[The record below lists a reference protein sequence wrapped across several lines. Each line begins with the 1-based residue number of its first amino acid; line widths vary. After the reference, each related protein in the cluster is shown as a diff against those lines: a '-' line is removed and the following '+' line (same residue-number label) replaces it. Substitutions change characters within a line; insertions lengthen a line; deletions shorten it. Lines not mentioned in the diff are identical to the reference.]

1 MERKDIE
8 DGDITSS
15 LLAKENLDTNGVSSS
30 RNVAANSGGAA
41 TAMVVFST
49 FIAVCGS
56 YVFGAAIGYSSP
68 AMSGI
73 MEDLGIS
80 LAQFS
85 VFGSVMTIGAM
96 LGATFSGKIADL
108 LGCRWAMGLSEIS
121 CVVGWLAIMFSKGAW
136 SLDLG
141 RLLIGCGVGVLSY
154 VVPVYIAEIT
164 PKRLRGGF
172 TTAHQFMLSVGL
184 ALTYFIGTV
193 VNWRTLA
200 LIGTIPSLVQLVGL
214 FFIPESPRWLVK
226 FGEEKDYEASLRH
239 LRGEDAD
246 IFQEATE
253 IREYTEA
260 LQQLPQ
266 GRFLDLF
273 QRIYAHSLIV
283 GVGIM
288 ILQQFGGANGIVF
301 YASSI
306 FKLAGIERFLNI
318 SLYIGVTI
326 LGKHNTKT
334 LYHFFIAGFS
344 TEIPTSI
351 LSVIIMDKAG
361 RKPLL
366 MVSAVG
372 TCLGCLITGLSFLLQ
387 DYQLWKEV
395 TPVLVFVGTLVYNG
409 SFGLGLAGIPWLIM
423 SEIFPI
429 NMKGSAG
436 SLVSLV
442 NWFSSWIVSYIFNF
456 LMEWSSAG
464 TFFIFASI
472 SGLTVLFVAKLVPE
486 TKGQTLEEIQTT
498 MNPRSTR

>member
-8 DGDITSS
+8 DRDISSS
-15 LLAKENLDTNGVSSS
+15 LLAKKYLDTSGVSSS

-41 TAMVVFST
+41 TATVVFST

-96 LGATFSGKIADL
+96 LGATFSGRIADL
-108 LGCRWAMGLSEIS
+108 LGRRWAMGLSEIS
-121 CVVGWLAIMFSKGAW
+121 CVGGWLAIMFSEGAW

-214 FFIPESPRWLVK
+214 FFIPESPRWLAK
-226 FGEEKDYEASLRH
+226 FGEEKDYEASLRR

-253 IREYTEA
+253 IRDYTEA

-306 FKLAGIERFLNI
+306 FKLAG
-318 SLYIGVTI
+318 
-326 LGKHNTKT
+326 
-334 LYHFFIAGFS
+334 FS
-344 TEIPTSI
+344 TEVGTTAMAVAQIPTSI
-351 LSVIIMDKAG
+351 LSVLIMDKAG

-366 MVSAVG
+366 MLSAVG

-387 DYQLWKEV
+387 
-395 TPVLVFVGTLVYNG
+395 VYNG

-423 SEIFPI
+423 SEIFPL

-464 TFFIFASI
+464 TFFIFAII

-498 MNPRSTR
+498 MNPRSMR

>member
-8 DGDITSS
+8 DRDITSS

-30 RNVAANSGGAA
+30 RNVAANSGGTA
-41 TAMVVFST
+41 TATVVFST

-108 LGCRWAMGLSEIS
+108 LGRRWAMGLSEIS
-121 CVVGWLAIMFSKGAW
+121 CVVGWLAIMFSK
-136 SLDLG
+136 
-141 RLLIGCGVGVLSY
+141 
-154 VVPVYIAEIT
+154 VPVYIAEIT

-214 FFIPESPRWLVK
+214 FFIPESPRWLAK

-253 IREYTEA
+253 IRDYTEA

-306 FKLAGIERFLNI
+306 FKLAG
-318 SLYIGVTI
+318 
-326 LGKHNTKT
+326 
-334 LYHFFIAGFS
+334 FS
-344 TEIPTSI
+344 TEVGTTAMAVAQIPTSI
-351 LSVIIMDKAG
+351 LSVLIMDKAG

-366 MVSAVG
+366 MLSAVG

-423 SEIFPI
+423 SEIFPL

-456 LMEWSSAG
+456 LIEWSSAG

-472 SGLTVLFVAKLVPE
+472 SGLTVLFVAKLVSE

-498 MNPRSTR
+498 MNPRSTS

>member
-8 DGDITSS
+8 DRDITSS

-30 RNVAANSGGAA
+30 RNVAANSGGTA
-41 TAMVVFST
+41 TATVVFST

-108 LGCRWAMGLSEIS
+108 LGRRWAMGLSEIS

-214 FFIPESPRWLVK
+214 FFIPESPRWLAK

-253 IREYTEA
+253 IRDYTEA

-306 FKLAGIERFLNI
+306 FKLAG
-318 SLYIGVTI
+318 
-326 LGKHNTKT
+326 
-334 LYHFFIAGFS
+334 FS
-344 TEIPTSI
+344 TEVGTTAMAVAQIPTSI
-351 LSVIIMDKAG
+351 LSVLIMDKAG

-366 MVSAVG
+366 MLSAVG

-423 SEIFPI
+423 SEIFPL

-456 LMEWSSAG
+456 LIEWSSAG

-472 SGLTVLFVAKLVPE
+472 SGLTVLFVAKLVSE

-498 MNPRSTR
+498 MNPRSTS

>member
-306 FKLAGIERFLNI
+306 FKLAG
-318 SLYIGVTI
+318 
-326 LGKHNTKT
+326 
-334 LYHFFIAGFS
+334 FS

>member
-306 FKLAGIERFLNI
+306 FKLAG
-318 SLYIGVTI
+318 
-326 LGKHNTKT
+326 
-334 LYHFFIAGFS
+334 FS
-344 TEIPTSI
+344 TEVGTTAMAVAQIPTSI